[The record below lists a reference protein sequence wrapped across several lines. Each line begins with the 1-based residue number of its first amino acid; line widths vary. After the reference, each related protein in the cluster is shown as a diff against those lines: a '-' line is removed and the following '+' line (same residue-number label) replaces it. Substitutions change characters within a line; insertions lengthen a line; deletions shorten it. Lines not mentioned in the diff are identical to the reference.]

1 MKVAGASLDEERAE
15 SRQFALVLGPFP
27 IDGSEARSPSY
38 KCRCTSLIGLEEKR
52 MIEDLREGNVGGE
65 RLMATGASS
74 LDGGSCGRGS
84 VRVD

>member
-27 IDGSEARSPSY
+27 IDGSEARLPSY
-38 KCRCTSLIGLEEKR
+38 KCRCTSLIDLEKR

-65 RLMATGASS
+65 T
-74 LDGGSCGRGS
+74 DGHWRE
-84 VRVD
+84 